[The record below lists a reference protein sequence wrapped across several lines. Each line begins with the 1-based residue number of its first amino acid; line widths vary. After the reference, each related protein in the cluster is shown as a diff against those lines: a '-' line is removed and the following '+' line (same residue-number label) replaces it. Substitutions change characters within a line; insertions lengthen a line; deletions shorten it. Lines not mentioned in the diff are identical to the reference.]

1 MEVCTNA
8 GPPVS
13 TSLATTRSS
22 PRRYAEAPLTM
33 MSNPKPYTPDP
44 SVWMRSRPGLCAR

>member
-1 MEVCTNA
+1 MEVGTNA
-8 GPPVS
+8 GPPAS

-33 MSNPKPYTPDP
+33 MNKPRLYTPL
-44 SVWMRSRPGLCAR
+44 VWMRTSAKV